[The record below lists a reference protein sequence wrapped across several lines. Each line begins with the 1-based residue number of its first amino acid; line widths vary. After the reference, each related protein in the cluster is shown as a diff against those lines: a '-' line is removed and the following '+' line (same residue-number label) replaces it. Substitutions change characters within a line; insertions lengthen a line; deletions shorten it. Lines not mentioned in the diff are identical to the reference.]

1 MSKSNAPILI
11 AYLLYHHFGNN
22 DKNEIIIQHGI
33 QSEPMKQF
41 SNVSKIPTKVV
52 TSYVYEL
59 CTYKCYAQIVCEK
72 T

>member
-1 MSKSNAPILI
+1 MSKSKAPILI

-52 TSYVYEL
+52 SN
-59 CTYKCYAQIVCEK
+59 VCMNLNIE
-72 T
+72 